1 MRQGRRLGFD
11 VGRART
17 GVAVSSP
24 DGLFAS
30 PVGVALTINEALNFV
45 REYDPIELYV
55 GLPLSLSGTFTASTD
70 FAVDYARQL
79 ESLTQLPV
87 RLIDE
92 RLTTSSAASLLR
104 SAGKNARSAKN
115 SIDSA
120 AATLILEQALSI
132 ERAGSIPGKLPEE
145 LS

>member
-30 PVGVALTINEALNFV
+30 PVGVAASIEEALSFI
-45 REYDPIELYV
+45 REYEPIELYV
-55 GLPLSLSGTFTASTD
+55 GLPLSLSGTFTASTE
-70 FAVDYARQL
+70 FALEYARQL
-79 ESLTQLPV
+79 FEQSQLPV

-92 RLTTSSAASLLR
+92 RLTTTSAASLLR
-104 SAGKNARSAKN
+104 SAGKNSRMAKK

-132 ERAGSIPGKLPEE
+132 ERSGVIPGKTLEE